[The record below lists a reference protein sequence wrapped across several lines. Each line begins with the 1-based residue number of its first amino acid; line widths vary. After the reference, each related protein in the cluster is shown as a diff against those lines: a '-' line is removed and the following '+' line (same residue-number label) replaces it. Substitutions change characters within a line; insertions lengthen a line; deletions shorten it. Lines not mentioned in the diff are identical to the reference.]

1 MQSKSS
7 EKKKD
12 EIVDVNVLD
21 PVHLKGV
28 LGLGKCAKHLF
39 NPLTPLRPKKKKMF
53 WSTFLDR
60 FSLSLSLSL

>member
-39 NPLTPLRPKKKKMF
+39 NPLTPLRPKKKKCF
-53 WSTFLDR
+53 GALF
-60 FSLSLSLSL
+60 